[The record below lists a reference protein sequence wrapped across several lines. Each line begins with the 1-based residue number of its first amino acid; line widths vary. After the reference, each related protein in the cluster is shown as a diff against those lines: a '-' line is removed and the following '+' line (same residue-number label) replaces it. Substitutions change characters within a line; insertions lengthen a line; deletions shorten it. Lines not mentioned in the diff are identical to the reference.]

1 MITKTKSEIQYSIIG
16 VEIDTENGVVG
27 ILIEAKNPYNYPCSV
42 KDIKFEIDGVWFP
55 ATIYTDQ
62 EVDFDEIPLSG
73 RMKRYKLNWD
83 AAGDLRVMQSWN
95 NLKVAVTLN
104 DRAELAGV
112 DSETQEYTIPLI
124 DFTVTEIKRMVFP
137 YSNDPYFD
145 LMFVSKKTCRP
156 SLMNFLLKVATDEN
170 FTNIVKSFD
179 TREDQT
185 GWTYDEGA
193 FPENGIPGESEHEII
208 FASSELA
215 ELSEGNYYI
224 RITPIV
230 TQFYVT
236 ITSPY
241 DGQVFV
247 GGDIDIEGTVTVI
260 DN

>member
-1 MITKTKSEIQYSIIG
+1 MITKTKSEIQYSIVGAEVDLEKGI
-16 VEIDTENGVVG
+16 VG

-42 KDIKFEIDGVWFP
+42 KEIQFGIDGEWYP
-55 ATIYTDQ
+55 ATIYAEQ

-104 DRAELAGV
+104 DRSSLAGV

-145 LMFVSKKTCRP
+145 MMFVNKKTCRK
-156 SLMNFLLKVATDEN
+156 SLMSFILDVAIDEN

-179 TREDQT
+179 TRLDQT
-185 GWTYDEGA
+185 GWTYEDGV
-193 FPENGIPGESEHEII
+193 FPENGVPGEVEHEII

-215 ELSEGNYYI
+215 ELTEGNYYI
-224 RITPIV
+224 RITPIIV
-230 TQFYVT
+230 QFYVT

-241 DGQVFV
+241 DGQVFI
-247 GGDIDIEGTVTVI
+247 GDEIDIEGTVTVV
-260 DN
+260 DE